1 MGMLYKRKWKDKAGV
16 VHESDVWWIK
26 YYREGKPH
34 RESSESTKEGD
45 ARHILKLRE
54 GDVANGKPIAPRMGR
69 VKIDELLTDLET
81 EYRTNQRDTA
91 DDLEGRIRLHIKPFF
106 GGKRAAA
113 ITTADVLRFIDQ
125 RQNAKASNGEIN
137 RELSAIKR
145 AFNLAVQG
153 GKLLH
158 KPHIPMLKE
167 NNVRKGF
174 FEREQFEEVRR
185 HLAAHL
191 QPIVTFAFITGWR
204 TRSEILPLKWDQ
216 VDFEASVIRLEAGE
230 TKNEEGRQF
239 PFTDE
244 LEKLLKAQGVLVDAL
259 LERGVVTEFVFFT
272 SNGQRVRDFRKSWDR
287 ACKAA
292 GLAIEVPTGKRN
304 KKGEPIMKIKTLR
317 ILHDFRRTA
326 IRGLVRAGVHE
337 RLAMQMTGHKTR
349 SVFERYNVTS
359 GADMKEAAKKLNEF
373 AKSVGT
379 IPGTVGPETGITAK
393 RAK

>member
-1 MGMLYKRKWKDKAGV
+1 MGMVYRRKWKGKAGV
-16 VHESDVWWIK
+16 VHEGDVWWIK
-26 YYREGKPH
+26 YYREGKPY

-45 ARHILKLRE
+45 AKHLLKKRE
-54 GDVANGKPIAPRMGR
+54 GSVVNGEPVIPRMGK
-69 VKIDELLTDLET
+69 VTIDELLTDLQT

-91 DDLEGRIRLHIKPFF
+91 DDLEGRIRLHLKPFF
-106 GGKRAAA
+106 GGRRAAA
-113 ITTADVLRFIDQ
+113 ITTADIRRFIDQ
-125 RQNAKASNGEIN
+125 RQKAKASNGEVN
-137 RELSAIKR
+137 RELSAVKR

-167 NNVRKGF
+167 NNTRKGF
-174 FEREQFEEVRR
+174 FEREQFDEVRL

-191 QPIVTFAFITGWR
+191 QPIVTFAYITGWR

-216 VDFEASVIRLEAGE
+216 VDFEASVIRLHAGT
-230 TKNEEGRQF
+230 TKNDDAREF

-244 LEKLLKAQGVLVDAL
+244 LEKLLKAQGALVDAL
-259 LERGVVTEFVFFT
+259 LEKGVVTEFVFFT
-272 SNGQRVRDFRKSWDR
+272 PNGQRVRDFRKSWDK

-304 KKGEPIMKIKTLR
+304 KNGEAITKIKALR

-326 IRGLVRAGVHE
+326 VRNLVRAGIHE

-373 AKSVGT
+373 AKSA
-379 IPGTVGPETGITAK
+379 GTVSGTVAPETGIAAK
-393 RAK
+393 KAK